1 MQIEPP
7 QKIDRK
13 HMVTTKEG
21 EKVIMNQLRSI
32 REFNRSMKDLIVRL
46 FYTVDSQ
53 TGQTRTTDHW
63 VQTPTHWIRVVYQ
76 ERDDLIHSDLTIVV
90 SRCSY
95 VR

>member
-7 QKIDRK
+7 QTIDRK

-53 TGQTRTTDHW
+53 TGQNTNNRS
-63 VQTPTHWIRVVYQ
+63 
-76 ERDDLIHSDLTIVV
+76 LGSDSNALD
-90 SRCSY
+90 SY
-95 VR
+95 GSPGA

>member
-7 QKIDRK
+7 QKIDCE

-53 TGQTRTTDHW
+53 TPNTNNRSLG
-63 VQTPTHWIRVVYQ
+63 
-76 ERDDLIHSDLTIVV
+76 SDSNALD
-90 SRCSY
+90 SCGPSGA
-95 VR
+95 

>member
-1 MQIEPP
+1 
-7 QKIDRK
+7 
-13 HMVTTKEG
+13 
-21 EKVIMNQLRSI
+21 
-32 REFNRSMKDLIVRL
+32 MKDLLVQL